1 MKTTKSQLVLQK
13 LGNDADA
20 VKDLVLPE
28 PFPNEEDEA
37 EHLAHVALLARR
49 LQEAI
54 LSTIQFETR
63 GA

>member
-20 VKDLVLPE
+20 VKDLVFPE
-28 PFPNEEDEA
+28 PFQSEEEEI
-37 EHLAHVALLARR
+37 EHLAQVAFLARR